1 MKEGYKQTELGVI
14 PEDWEIK
21 KLRDCSLIPGKYGI
35 NAPAVEFSNDLPT
48 YLRITDIDDDGN
60 FISFNK
66 VSVNDM
72 ESNNFLLE
80 NEDLVFARTGA
91 TVGKSYLH
99 NSKLNGNL
107 VYAGFLIM
115 FRLNRAVLLPY
126 YLRLFTQTEKY
137 WNWVKTIS
145 MRSGQPGIN
154 SNEYCSLEI
163 PIPPIE
169 EQNAI
174 ANCLS
179 TWDEAIEKQ
188 QKLIEAKE
196 IRHKAL
202 MQKLLS
208 GKKRLPGFTDE
219 WKEYKF
225 SDLIKE
231 VKRKE
236 TWDDTKLYDLI
247 SVRRRSGGVFHRES
261 LYGHQIEVKS
271 LVKIKENDFLI
282 SKMQIVH
289 GASSIVPKKFEDYY
303 VSGSYIILN
312 IKNDKIL
319 SPKYLNLYSKQKS
332 FYYQT
337 FVSSYGVH
345 IEKMTFDFKTFL
357 KMSAI
362 IPTLNEQNRIV
373 EIIDT
378 SNQELE
384 IEKQKVDQ
392 LKEQKKALMQKLLT
406 GKVRL
411 PLNN

>member
-115 FRLNRAVLLPY
+115 FRLNREVLLPY
-126 YLRLFTQTEKY
+126 YLRLLTQTEKY

-163 PIPPIE
+163 PVPPIE

-188 QKLIEAKE
+188 QKLIDAKE

-219 WKEYKF
+219 WKEVKLGDLFSERNETKYDDLPLLSIGQEGVYPQTESNKRDISNGDKSKYKRIVPSDIGYNTMRMWQGRSALSSLEGIVSPAYTILTPKENVDSYFF
-225 SDLIKE
+225 SLLFKTTRLTNLFWRNSQGL
-231 VKRKE
+231 V
-236 TWDDTKLYDLI
+236 DDTLNCKYKDFSI
-247 SVRRRSGGVFHRES
+247 
-261 LYGHQIEVKS
+261 
-271 LVKIKENDFLI
+271 IKCN
-282 SKMQIVH
+282 
-289 GASSIVPKKFEDYY
+289 VP
-303 VSGSYIILN
+303 SY
-312 IKNDKIL
+312 
-319 SPKYLNLYSKQKS
+319 
-332 FYYQT
+332 
-337 FVSSYGVH
+337 
-345 IEKMTFDFKTFL
+345 E
-357 KMSAI
+357 
-362 IPTLNEQNRIV
+362 EQNAIT
-373 EIIDT
+373 EILKI
-378 SNQELE
+378 SEAEIE